1 MSCVGSL
8 WNRLRVKQRAEEDK
22 NMRTC
27 RRTFRCFVLF
37 RIEVFGIFGYLLFF
51 VVLFQSKCHVRVP
64 HREIKARSSS

>member
-27 RRTFRCFVLF
+27 QRTFRCFVLF
-37 RIEVFGIFGYLLFF
+37 RIEVFGIFGFFSLLFYF
-51 VVLFQSKCHVRVP
+51 
-64 HREIKARSSS
+64 KACVMFAYHTAR